1 MSSNRR
7 TTNAAILITAVVVLF
22 PGCQT
27 TPVYV
32 GDANEV
38 DVISTF
44 GFTCN
49 KPYELSQDCSG
60 WSLMNRKISLSGI
73 DMKIAGSIDGQVVL
87 IAGPSVF
94 ASHNEKINI
103 AYELVKRELFKNDI
117 KLVATRP
124 VAWL

>member
-1 MSSNRR
+1 
-7 TTNAAILITAVVVLF
+7 
-22 PGCQT
+22 
-27 TPVYV
+27 
-32 GDANEV
+32 
-38 DVISTF
+38 
-44 GFTCN
+44 
-49 KPYELSQDCSG
+49 
-60 WSLMNRKISLSGI
+60 MNRKISLSGI